1 MLNYVKAS
9 AKRNIED
16 ILTFILDNSFFFDP
30 PMNKLKAVILNT
42 LLKSNI
48 KKTATIVK
56 GVRVLNWNNIYLDDY
71 SYIANYATIRA
82 QNVVKIGKG
91 VIVGPEA
98 FISNGDHSLVDLTPS
113 SEPITIG
120 DGVYIGAR
128 AMILGGVTIGDHAVI
143 GAGAIVTKDIPA
155 YAVCVGIPAKVI
167 KYREKPELTWTI
179 MGYKN
184 I

>member
-1 MLNYVKAS
+1 MIRFIKTSLKRMYVDS
-9 AKRNIED
+9 
-16 ILTFILDNSFFFDP
+16 LQTLLGMPFFYEP
-30 PMNKLKAVILNT
+30 PMHTFKTKIANSLLGSNLGANVVVLDGVKILNW
-42 LLKSNI
+42 SNLSI
-48 KKTATIVK
+48 S
-56 GVRVLNWNNIYLDDY
+56 DY
-71 SYIANYATIRA
+71 SYISNNVTIRA
-82 QNVVKIGKG
+82 QGKIQIGRG

-98 FISNGDHSLVDLTPS
+98 FISNGDHSLADLTPS
-113 SEPITIG
+113 SAPIIIG

-155 YAVCVGIPAKVI
+155 CAVCVGIPAKVV

-179 MGYKN
+179 LGYKN